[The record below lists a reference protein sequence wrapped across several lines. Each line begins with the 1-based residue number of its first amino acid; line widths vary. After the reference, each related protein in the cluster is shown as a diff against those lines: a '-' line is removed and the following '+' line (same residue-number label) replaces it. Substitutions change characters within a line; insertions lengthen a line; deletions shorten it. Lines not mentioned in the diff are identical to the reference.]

1 MAHETKAERFK
12 RLATKRTQNVLYALR
27 VLGNCANRGVYE
39 YTNDDVKKIFN
50 AIEKQVDDTKTKFK
64 DTGSLEFK
72 L

>member
-1 MAHETKAERFK
+1 MASETKAERFK

-39 YTNDDVKKIFN
+39 YASEDVKKIFN
-50 AIEKQVDDTKTKFK
+50 AIEKQMDDTKARFK
-64 DTGSLEFK
+64 DTGNLEFR